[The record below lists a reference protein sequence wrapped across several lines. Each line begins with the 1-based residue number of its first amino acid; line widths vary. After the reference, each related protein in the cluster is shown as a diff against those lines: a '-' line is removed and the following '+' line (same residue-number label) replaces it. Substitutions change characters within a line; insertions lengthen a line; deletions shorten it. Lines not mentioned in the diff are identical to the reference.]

1 VHTGQLSNICD
12 NNLGTGKGI
21 EGGGGGGGGGGGV
34 RISEIC
40 IYGLLALSPSRPLP
54 PHPSPPPRVL
64 PAPRGFSVFLSV
76 ARRARGSGYGREFR
90 D

>member
-21 EGGGGGGGGGGGV
+21 EGGGGGV

-40 IYGLLALSPSRPLP
+40 IYGLLAPSCRP
-54 PHPSPPPRVL
+54 PHPAPV
-64 PAPRGFSVFLSV
+64 PRGFSVFLSV
-76 ARRARGSGYGREFR
+76 ARRARGAPATAVNFEIEI
-90 D
+90 